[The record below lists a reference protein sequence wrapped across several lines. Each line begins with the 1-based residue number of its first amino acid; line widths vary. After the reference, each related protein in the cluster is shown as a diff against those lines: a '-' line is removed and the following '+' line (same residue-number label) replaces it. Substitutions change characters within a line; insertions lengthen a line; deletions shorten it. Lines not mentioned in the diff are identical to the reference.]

1 MWRWLVFAIAL
12 ALGGEATAAAR
23 IKDIV
28 SIQGVRENQLVGYGL
43 VVGLKGTGDT
53 MRNSPYTE
61 QSLQSL
67 LDRMGI
73 NVRNQTLRAR
83 NVAAVMVTADFPAFG
98 GAGARIDVSVSSLG
112 DATSLMGGTL
122 LMTPLSGAD
131 NKVYAVAQGPLAV
144 AGFSAEGAA
153 QVLTQGVPTTGRIP
167 NGALIEREVPGQLAD
182 IDVLVLEL
190 RNPDFATAIEIVDA
204 VNRYGL
210 RTYGFLVARERDFRS
225 VLLYRPQQ
233 VSSARFLAEIGNLMV
248 RPDTPARVVV
258 DERSGTVV
266 IGKDVQVS
274 TVAVSH
280 GNLTVRITEAPV
292 VSQPPPFSRGQTVVT
307 PQTFIEANQP
317 GAPVAIIGGTDLQK
331 LVRGLNQIGL
341 KPSGII
347 AILQAIKS
355 AGALQADLIVQ

>member
-1 MWRWLVFAIAL
+1 MWRWLVLAFAL
-12 ALGGEATAAAR
+12 AVCGEAAAAVR

-43 VVGLKGTGDT
+43 VIGLKGSGDT

-98 GAGARIDVSVSSLG
+98 GAGSRIDVSVSSIG
-112 DATSLMGGTL
+112 DGPSLMGGTL
-122 LMTPLSGAD
+122 LLTPLSGAD
-131 NKVYAVAQGPLAV
+131 GKVYAVAQGPLAV
-144 AGFSAEGAA
+144 AGFSAEGAG
-153 QVLTQGVPTTGRIP
+153 QTLTQGVPTTGRIP
-167 NGALIEREVPGQLAD
+167 NGALIEREVPGQFFDAET
-182 IDVLVLEL
+182 LVLEL
-190 RNPDFATAIEIVDA
+190 RNPDFATAVQIVDA
-204 VNRYGL
+204 INAYTADVYR
-210 RTYGFLVARERDFRS
+210 RPVAYERDYRS
-225 VLLYRPQQ
+225 VLLYRPKE
-233 VSSARFLAEIGNLMV
+233 VSPARFLAQVGALMV
-248 RPDTPARVVV
+248 RPDTPARVVI

-280 GNLTVRITEAPV
+280 GNLTVRITEQPI

-317 GAPVAIIGGTDLQK
+317 GAPVAILGGTDLQR